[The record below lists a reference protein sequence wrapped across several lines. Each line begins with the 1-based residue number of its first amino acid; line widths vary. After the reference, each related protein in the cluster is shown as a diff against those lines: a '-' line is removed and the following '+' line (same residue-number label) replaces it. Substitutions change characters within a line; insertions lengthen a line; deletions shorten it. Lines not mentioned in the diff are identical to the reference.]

1 MGVSRRLKRPGIDYR
16 AMDAVILDV
25 GGVFLIPHYTTVADA
40 FTPWRITLDEEAAE
54 RAHFFGA
61 RALDASSDD
70 PAELQHAYFFGYAAA
85 AGVPREELPV
95 AADRIRAGWAVP
107 NLDVWRQHVRGSRE
121 GLRQL
126 AERGVKL
133 GIISN
138 SDGTVEE
145 QLRRGEICQ
154 VGEGLGVPV
163 LAIIDSGVVGISKPE
178 AGIFRH
184 ALDPIGVE
192 PERAL
197 YVGDT
202 VRYDVRGARAAG
214 LVPVHFDPYEL
225 CEAHADHAHVRGL
238 AEVPQLLEGVE

>member
-1 MGVSRRLKRPGIDYR
+1 
-16 AMDAVILDV
+16 MDAVILDV
-25 GGVFLIPHYTTVADA
+25 GGVFLVPHYETVADA
-40 FTPWRITLDEEAAE
+40 FTPWRITLDQAGAE
-54 RAHFFGA
+54 RAHYFGA

-70 PAELQHAYFFGYAAA
+70 LQELQHAYFFGYANA
-85 AGVPREELPV
+85 AGVPREEWPV
-95 AADRIRAGWAVP
+95 AADRMRRGWAVP
-107 NLDVWRQHVRGSRE
+107 NLDVWRQHVRGSRD

-145 QLRRGEICQ
+145 QLRRAEICQ

-163 LAIIDSGVVGISKPE
+163 LAIIDSGVVGVSKPE
-178 AGIFRH
+178 VEIFRH
-184 ALDPIGVE
+184 ALDPLEVK
-192 PERAL
+192 PERAI

-225 CEAHADHAHVRGL
+225 CDARDDHAHVRRL
-238 AEVPQLLEGVE
+238 AEVGSLLEAVQ